1 MFHSSGVCFIHHHQA
16 FQTLDV
22 DGSGF
27 ISVGNLRQALDDNED
42 PINKY
47 LQAICLCLFSQTMCV
62 YIYNYVHLFFIV
74 THMYIYIYVC

>member
-1 MFHSSGVCFIHHHQA
+1 MYNTNGDLGSFGMSLIFVQNPPMFHSSGVCFIHHHEA

-47 LQAICLCLFSQTMCV
+47 LPSGNLT
-62 YIYNYVHLFFIV
+62 
-74 THMYIYIYVC
+74 

>member
-1 MFHSSGVCFIHHHQA
+1 MVTWDVLGCPLFLFRTPPIFHSSGVCFIHHHQA

-27 ISVGNLRQALDDNED
+27 ISVGNLRQALDENED

-47 LQAICLCLFSQTMCV
+47 LQAICLCMHIQS
-62 YIYNYVHLFFIV
+62 NYV
-74 THMYIYIYVC
+74 